1 MSANANIRITATTEG
16 VKTAF
21 RDAVKAVNAFT
32 TDFKAK
38 ATEVNTIAGKFGAIQ
53 DKIGRFSNQKSF
65 QQGIIGDFNRLND
78 QLLVAEGR
86 QALFGDAMATNRA
99 KASAY
104 TTTLNS
110 LLAKGLQ
117 PNSEEAQNLAGKIK
131 QLDGEFS
138 RNQSATAFGAKM
150 RGMAINGAFVLATS
164 LLAVG
169 GASLKAYAEMDG
181 LSRGLQT
188 VEGSAENAQKR
199 IDGVLSSLAKMPGLG
214 LQEVIKGDIALRN
227 QGFSAGGSA
236 RIQAAFGNAIAT
248 SGGGKENFNQIIA
261 QLGQMAAKG
270 KVLAEDL
277 KPIITQAPVVAKA
290 LRTLFGSVS
299 SEDIS
304 KALQAKGQG
313 SREFIQQLVTEL
325 EKAEKVTGGFKNEL
339 ENADDALFQMGAEIG
354 KTIDENTNLT
364 QSLRYT
370 NDMLVALKKPASNFT
385 AGLLQGLMDAT
396 GFITKTMFPVMG
408 LLGEYFGQAADEVA
422 KANKVADFK
431 GKGVS
436 ERTARLQLLKEENA
450 ELKKQLAYENQFA
463 FSSNKSNI
471 EKKLAENE
479 ATLKAYQKANM
490 DARREARKGTGGAFD
505 WGDFGGGSGNAPD
518 VGKQVDE
525 WIKQSNQRIEDGLRE
540 VKNNTMDRTMAELS
554 KEISLS
560 KVPAKLYIAPTETK
574 LDKTLLASQIDKS
587 LGSAS
592 VPITVTPTFVD
603 NDNSTAAKIED
614 YLRGMGDA
622 VSKKASAISDI
633 LSEALGNAFVSGF
646 SNMGAAIGKGEN
658 PFKAFGEG
666 ILQSFGDTL
675 MQIGAVMLKQAGL
688 ILTGAI
694 MGGPAGLALGAEF
707 YKSLAIGGA
716 LTVAGGAMKSVKLA
730 KGGLANGPT
739 MAMVGDNKGAG
750 GFNPEVISPLNN
762 LLGIISRAFSPVLK
776 NFNGGGRQ
784 QYAMQPIEIHTYQ
797 YTDGR
802 QTGRSVQRANY
813 RGSKINP

>member
-65 QQGIIGDFNRLND
+65 QQGIIGDFNKLND

-104 TTTLNS
+104 TSTLNS

-150 RGMAINGAFVLATS
+150 RSVAMNGAFVLATS

-169 GASLKAYAEMDG
+169 GASLRAYAEFDG

-422 KANKVADFK
+422 KANKVAEFK

-450 ELKKQLAYENQFA
+450 ELKKQLAYESQFA

-505 WGDFGGGSGNAPD
+505 WGDFGGGGNAPD

-574 LDKTLLASQIDKS
+574 LDKTLMASQIDKS

-614 YLRGMGDA
+614 YFRGMSGA
-622 VSKKASAISDI
+622 WKKGASAISDVV
-633 LSEALGNAFVSGF
+633 SESFGSALTNAFSGL
-646 SNMGAAIGKGEN
+646 GAAIGKGEN
-658 PFKAFGEG
+658 PFKAFGQS
-666 ILQSFGDTL
+666 ILQSFGDML
-675 MQIGAVMLKQAGL
+675 IQIGSVMLKQAGL
-688 ILTGAI
+688 LLAGSIF
-694 MGGPAGLALGAEF
+694 GGPAGAALGAEF

-739 MAMVGDNKGAG
+739 FATVGDNTGAG

-784 QYAMQPIEIHTYQ
+784 QYALQPIEIHTYQ